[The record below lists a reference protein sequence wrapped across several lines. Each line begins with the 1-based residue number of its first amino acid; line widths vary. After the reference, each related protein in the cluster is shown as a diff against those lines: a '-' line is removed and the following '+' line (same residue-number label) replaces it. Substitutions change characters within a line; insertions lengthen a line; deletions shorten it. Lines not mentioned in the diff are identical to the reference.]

1 MRELV
6 VGTNKLN
13 ADRFFDPNP
22 VVRRIA
28 REIYGCIKDLP
39 IISPHGHVDPS
50 IFAEN
55 KPFPNPTQ
63 LFLIPDNPFD
73 A

>member
-50 IFAEN
+50 ILQRINRFQI
-55 KPFPNPTQ
+55 Q
-63 LFLIPDNPFD
+63 LNFF
-73 A
+73 